1 MIVTEVAMNDYRN
14 YGGSDNRGYTPEGEV
29 RYGGFGTRYG
39 VGGEGG
45 GYGRPQNGG
54 RTDGSMSGDIPQDVA
69 ERAAQYSTMSREE
82 LSEELM
88 REASSLRAQGLL
100 DVGRLVEFCRMA
112 APYMTAEQVR
122 RMREIIGMLR

>member
-14 YGGSDNRGYTPEGEV
+14 YGGLDNRGYTPEGEV

-39 VGGEGG
+39 VGGAD
-45 GYGRPQNGG
+45 GG
-54 RTDGSMSGDIPQDVA
+54 RTDGSMPGDIPQDVA

-100 DVGRLVEFCRMA
+100 DVDRLDEFCRMA

>member
-1 MIVTEVAMNDYRN
+1 MNDYRN
-14 YGGSDNRGYTPEGEV
+14 YGGSDNRGYSSEDEV

-39 VGGEGG
+39 GGEGG

-54 RTDGSMSGDIPQDVA
+54 RTDGNMPGDIPQDVA

-100 DVGRLVEFCRMA
+100 DVDRLDEFCRMA

>member
-1 MIVTEVAMNDYRN
+1 MNDYRN
-14 YGGSDNRGYTPEGEV
+14 YGGSDNRGYSSESEV

-39 VGGEGG
+39 GGEGG

-54 RTDGSMSGDIPQDVA
+54 RTDGNMPGDIPQDVA

-100 DVGRLVEFCRMA
+100 DVDRLDEFCRMA

-122 RMREIIGMLR
+122 RMREIIGMLRWYEKT

>member
-1 MIVTEVAMNDYRN
+1 MNDYRN
-14 YGGSDNRGYTPEGEV
+14 YGGSDNRGYSSEGEV
-29 RYGGFGTRYG
+29 RCGGFGTRYG
-39 VGGEGG
+39 GGEGG

-54 RTDGSMSGDIPQDVA
+54 RTDGNMPGDIPEDVA

-100 DVGRLVEFCRMA
+100 DVDRLDEFCRMA

>member
-1 MIVTEVAMNDYRN
+1 MNDYRN
-14 YGGSDNRGYTPEGEV
+14 YGGSDNRGYSSESEV

-39 VGGEGG
+39 VGGAD
-45 GYGRPQNGG
+45 GG
-54 RTDGSMSGDIPQDVA
+54 RTDGNMPGDIPQDVA

-100 DVGRLVEFCRMA
+100 DVDRLDEFCRMA

>member
-1 MIVTEVAMNDYRN
+1 
-14 YGGSDNRGYTPEGEV
+14 
-29 RYGGFGTRYG
+29 
-39 VGGEGG
+39 
-45 GYGRPQNGG
+45 
-54 RTDGSMSGDIPQDVA
+54 
-69 ERAAQYSTMSREE
+69 MSREE

-100 DVGRLVEFCRMA
+100 DVDRLDEFCRMA

>member
-1 MIVTEVAMNDYRN
+1 
-14 YGGSDNRGYTPEGEV
+14 
-29 RYGGFGTRYG
+29 
-39 VGGEGG
+39 
-45 GYGRPQNGG
+45 
-54 RTDGSMSGDIPQDVA
+54 MSGDIPQDVA

-100 DVGRLVEFCRMA
+100 DVDRLDEFCRMA